1 MLTFFKINSEQQLE
15 WNNDPQDL
23 CIFIVIIAIVE
34 HEFGVSTYLL
44 CNRKQQRIV
53 SSKFNV
59 LGLSTVK
66 VASQFDIKTETG
78 VESLKEGMPVIG
90 LNALR
95 AFLEAKRKRPFVHAD
110 LK

>member
-1 MLTFFKINSEQQLE
+1 MLAFFKINSEQQLE

-23 CIFIVIIAIVE
+23 CTFIVIISVVE
-34 HEFGVSTYLL
+34 HEFGVSTCLP
-44 CNRKQQRIV
+44 CNRKQHRIV

-78 VESLKEGMPVIG
+78 VNSLKKLCPSW
-90 LNALR
+90 A
-95 AFLEAKRKRPFVHAD
+95 
-110 LK
+110 